1 MGKQWQAIVQKTSA
15 NQEFQEKLA
24 KILSEIPQKTE
35 VGQSKPLTLPG
46 LKIIALL
53 YRSLSN

>member
-1 MGKQWQAIVQKTSA
+1 MASDGTSA
-15 NQEFQEKLA
+15 NQKFQEKLA
-24 KILSEIPQKTE
+24 KILSEIPQKRKYGKK
-35 VGQSKPLTLPG
+35 VQSKPLTLPG

>member
-1 MGKQWQAIVQKTSA
+1 MP